1 MPEMNRR
8 GFLVAS
14 SLTAAGLLWGS
25 TRTAANAGDDGPVGA
40 PFTLGVASGD
50 PAPDGVVLWTR
61 LAPAPFEPDG
71 GMPNRLVPV
80 HWRIAEDEAM
90 TRIVQEGT
98 VIARPE
104 EAHSVHVEPVGLLP
118 AREYW
123 YHFQSGPHVSAPGR
137 TRTAPSRGSHL
148 NEFV

>member
-40 PFTLGVASGD
+40 PFTLGIASGD

-71 GMPNRLVPV
+71 GMPQAPV
-80 HWRIAEDEAM
+80 
-90 TRIVQEGT
+90 EGT
-98 VIARPE
+98 LQGGTHQQTR
-104 EAHSVHVEPVGLLP
+104 HLLP
-118 AREYW
+118 TGDAHPR
-123 YHFQSGPHVSAPGR
+123 
-137 TRTAPSRGSHL
+137 
-148 NEFV
+148 